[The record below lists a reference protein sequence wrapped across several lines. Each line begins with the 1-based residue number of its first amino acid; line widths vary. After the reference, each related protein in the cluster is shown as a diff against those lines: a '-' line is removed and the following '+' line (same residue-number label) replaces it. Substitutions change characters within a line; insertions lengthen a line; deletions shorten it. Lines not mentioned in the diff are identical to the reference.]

1 VFIRPAQLGDA
12 EAIAVVHVRTW
23 QVAYR
28 GHVPQTHLDRLDPAE
43 RRAAWSEGLRAAEPP
58 TATFVLEDADAVI
71 GFVHVS
77 PSRDDDVDPADVGEV
92 NAIYL
97 LPAHWGRGG
106 GRLLLA
112 AGLRA
117 LRTAGLTEATL
128 WVMDS
133 NDRARRF
140 YEAAGWR
147 PDGATKTD
155 LAWGFA
161 LDQVRYRVCCADGLT
176 ALGMLVA

>member
-1 VFIRPAQLGDA
+1 VFIRPAQLSDA
-12 EAIAVVHVRTW
+12 EAISVVHVRTW

-28 GHVPQTHLDRLDPAE
+28 GQVPQTHLDRLDPAE
-43 RRAAWSEGLRAAEPP
+43 RLAAWAEGLRAAEPP
-58 TATFVLEDADAVI
+58 TATFVLEDAGAVI

-77 PSRDDDVDPADVGEV
+77 PSRDSDVDSTDVGEV

-117 LRTAGLTEATL
+117 LRAAGLSEATL
-128 WVMDS
+128 WVMAS

-147 PDGATKTD
+147 PDGATKTGRP
-155 LAWGFA
+155 WGFA
-161 LDQVRYRVCCADGLT
+161 LDQVRYRVCCADGLA

>member
-1 VFIRPAQLGDA
+1 VFIRPAKVADA

-28 GHVPQTHLDRLDPAE
+28 GQVPQDHLDRLDPAE
-43 RRAAWSEGLRAAEPP
+43 RSAAWTDGLRAAEPP
-58 TATFVLEDADAVI
+58 TATFVLEDGDAVI

-117 LRTAGLTEATL
+117 LRAAGFTAATL

-133 NDRARRF
+133 NARARRF

-147 PDGATKTD
+147 PDGATKMHRP
-155 LAWGFA
+155 WGFA
-161 LDQVRYRVCCADGLT
+161 LVQVRYRVRCADGLV

>member
-1 VFIRPAQLGDA
+1 VFIRPALVSDA
-12 EAIAVVHVRTW
+12 DAIAVVHVRTW

-28 GHVPQTHLDRLDPAE
+28 GLVPQDHLDRLDPAE
-43 RRAAWSEGLRAAEPP
+43 RSVAWADRLRAAEPP
-58 TATFVLEDADAVI
+58 AATFVLEVDRDVV

-77 PSRDDDVDPADVGEV
+77 PSRDDDVDGSRVGEV

-117 LRTAGLTEATL
+117 LREAGFADATL
-128 WVMDS
+128 WALET
-133 NDRARRF
+133 NARARRF

-147 PDGATKTD
+147 PDGATKTGEP
-155 LAWGFA
+155 WGFP
-161 LDQVRYRVCCADGLT
+161 LPQVRYRVCCADGLA
-176 ALGMLVA
+176 ALGLLVA